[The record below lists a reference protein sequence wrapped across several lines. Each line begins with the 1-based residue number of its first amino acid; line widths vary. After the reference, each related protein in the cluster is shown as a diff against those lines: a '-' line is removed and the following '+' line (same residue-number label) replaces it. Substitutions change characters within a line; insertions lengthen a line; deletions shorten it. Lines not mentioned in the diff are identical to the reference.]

1 MDFLIEKRC
10 DLWITLRQ
18 SFPGKCGSLCTC
30 RCRGGRTGGIRC
42 RLRIRTRV
50 GGVWLYGFRLFQ
62 RGCPEK
68 RHRFRQK
75 EIFRGNPAV
84 APAGCVTLPGITD
97 DDETVDIVEIPAGV
111 ADIGVGNLELTVH
124 ITLFPG
130 GIAEKQTVQCAGT
143 GDKCVGAE
151 DGDERAGGKSHVKF
165 QTALVIPDLNA
176 DKSAVFPL
184 FLTVVFVKVRDK
196 TFVCRQNGH
205 FLFGVFYGSICKEE
219 TRYDDRKAEE

>member
-1 MDFLIEKRC
+1 M
-10 DLWITLRQ
+10 
-18 SFPGKCGSLCTC
+18 
-30 RCRGGRTGGIRC
+30 
-42 RLRIRTRV
+42 RV
-50 GGVWLYGFRLFQ
+50 GGVWLYRFRLFQ

-84 APAGCVTLPGITD
+84 APAGGVTLPGITD

-111 ADIGVGNLELTVH
+111 ADTGVGNLELTVH

-130 GIAEKQTVQCAGT
+130 RIAEKQTVQCAGT